1 MSDSS
6 AAARSL
12 VGMTSPQK
20 VPSTSRQVYVLRAD
34 LVGFP
39 GVRRTIA
46 VRADQTLVDVHD
58 ALQAAFEWD
67 DDHLYSFWL
76 KGTFW
81 ARDGS
86 EYTHPVHADQPNPL
100 GPFAIGPAPK
110 SAAVRLH
117 RLRLKKGQ
125 RIAYLFDFGDEWRV
139 ALTVREIRADDGL
152 SYPRLLEAT
161 GDAPPQY
168 PDYDEIEEGA

>member
-1 MSDSS
+1 
-6 AAARSL
+6 
-12 VGMTSPQK
+12 MTSRQK
-20 VPSTSRQVYVLRAD
+20 VPCTPRQVYVLRAD
-34 LVGFP
+34 LIGFR

-58 ALQAAFEWD
+58 ALQSAFGWD

-86 EYTHPVHADQPNPL
+86 EYTHPFHAEQPNPL
-100 GPFAIGPAPK
+100 GPFAIGPAPR
-110 SAAVRLH
+110 SATARLD
-117 RLRLKKGQ
+117 RLRLSKGQ

-139 ALTVREIRADDGL
+139 TLTVRDVTTDDGL
-152 SYPRLLEAT
+152 SYPRLVEAT
-161 GDAPPQY
+161 GEAPPQY
-168 PDYDEIEEGA
+168 PEYDDEEVA